1 MASSANGRHP
11 MGCRGHLRR
20 GSPQCGRRSLFP
32 RISFPG
38 PAQDVFSGAECSAR
52 TDSHLRNGISHRKIR
67 NSDYAPAASALPTG
81 LASTPLHRA
90 FSTLLVGVFAVI
102 HTTTTRT
109 LVKVA

>member
-1 MASSANGRHP
+1 

-20 GSPQCGRRSLFP
+20 ASPQCGGRPLFP

-52 TDSHLRNGISHRKIR
+52 TDPHLRNGISHRKIR
-67 NSDYAPAASALPTG
+67 NSDYAPAVSGLQAR
-81 LASTPLHRA
+81 LASTPLQRT

-102 HTTTTRT
+102 HSTTTRPFI
-109 LVKVA
+109 KVA